1 MIKQQMTYL
10 FFYSIILLG
19 TWGALNASELPQL
32 PPLVAITPNTELIVA
47 NQESPLA
54 EKQEKTTEQKKE
66 VAKELSPEDASS
78 IDNEILSLN
87 FEKTSVAAIVNF
99 LAERKNI
106 NIIPHKDLG
115 NATISL
121 YNYKPL
127 TVAQAWDM
135 LPTLLE
141 INGFTMNK
149 VGNIYRIV
157 NSKENGREPLTIYSS
172 ATGTTPKDLPETD
185 QVLRYVYFLRNIKA
199 ENAQSILNTMFADR
213 SAVEINRDLDVL
225 FMKEKSL
232 NIKAAMQIIEELDQ
246 TGLRQAIQIIKLNY
260 ESAIAIAKL
269 FNDQLLGPKNKAD
282 NAIKFLSLNK
292 TEVNYFSPNVKI
304 MPDPVRNTL
313 ILIGQ
318 EKDILRIKDFIN
330 TFLDVEPIAE
340 TRVHIRDIR
349 FLPAEQMQKLIT
361 NIIKPPQG
369 ISKEDLANNKFFE
382 DVNIVA
388 ETPSQSGGLYGS
400 GNRLIVTCGKE
411 DWMRI
416 NKLID
421 KLDRPQRQIA
431 LEVLVIDVSSNAGRQ
446 LGMQFRQKNL
456 SKFLDNTLS
465 YGTATL
471 TETTPKPSAGASM
484 LEAGTSSA
492 TTGAVLSIGPSN
504 NLWAVLRAMMSETNA
519 NIITQPFTVV
529 GNRKKAT
536 FSAGKTQNVIGAFK
550 NVQGLR
556 EQEENKALNS
566 INITPS
572 INSKGIVDLDI
583 KINFEDFEG
592 STTSNEIQVGNN
604 KTTRSIETRAA
615 MAEGEVLIL
624 GGLTRSKQTDTIY
637 GFEPFASIPLIGN
650 LFKSKKK
657 TSDKKNLYIF
667 IRPSLVKPES
677 TEKPDPYTEFKIDYA
692 KRQIFNFQSYG
703 KSSDPV
709 QHFFFK
715 PRKSTIS
722 SALDDVKSNRFSWID
737 NFTERRSIPSA
748 MNYKKADHY
757 QNKPEDDLP
766 PKEEINP
773 KNQKTASF
781 LNKFV
786 SQEGQR

>member
-1 MIKQQMTYL
+1 MITHRTIYP
-10 FFYSIILLG
+10 FFCLIICCTLI
-19 TWGALNASELPQL
+19 TRSTATPELPSL
-32 PPLVAITPNTELIVA
+32 PSLVAIPAKTVAITPEVLTTPIEKNTLEVVA
-47 NQESPLA
+47 
-54 EKQEKTTEQKKE
+54 QKS
-66 VAKELSPEDASS
+66 SPEDTKNTDSPES
-78 IDNEILSLN
+78 LESEILSLN
-87 FEKTSVAAIVNF
+87 FEKTSLAAIVNF
-99 LAERKNI
+99 LADRKNI
-106 NIIPHKDLG
+106 NVIPHKDLA

-157 NSKENGREPLTIYSS
+157 SSKESGREPLAIYSS
-172 ATGTTPKDLPETD
+172 ATGTSPKDLPETD
-185 QVLRYVYFLRNIKA
+185 QMLRYVYFLRNIKA
-199 ENAQSILNTMFADR
+199 ENAQSILNTMLTDKN
-213 SAVEINRDLDVL
+213 AVEINRDLDVL

-232 NIKAAMQIIEELDQ
+232 NIKAAMEIIEELDQ

-260 ESAIAIAKL
+260 ESAVAIAKL
-269 FNDQLLGPKNKAD
+269 FNDQLLGPKTKAD
-282 NAIKFLSLNK
+282 NAIRFLQLNK

-304 MPDPVRNTL
+304 MPDVARNTL

-318 EKDILRIKDFIN
+318 EKDIQRIKDFIN

-340 TRVHIRDIR
+340 SRVHIRDIKY
-349 FLPAEQMQKLIT
+349 LPAEQMQKLVT

-369 ISKEDLANNKFFE
+369 ISKEDLANNNFFE

-388 ETPSQSGGLYGS
+388 ETPTSTGGLYGS

-411 DWMRI
+411 DWQRI

-471 TETTPKPSAGASM
+471 TETTPKPSAAASM

-504 NLWAVLRAMMSETNA
+504 NLWAILRAMMSETNA

-529 GNRKKAT
+529 ANRKTAN

-556 EQEENKALNS
+556 EQEENRALNS

-572 INSKGIVDLDI
+572 INSKGIVDLNI

-624 GGLTRSKQTDTIY
+624 GGLTRSKQTDTLY
-637 GFEPFASIPLIGN
+637 GLEPFASIPIIGN
-650 LFKSKKK
+650 LFKSKRKV
-657 TSDKKNLYIF
+657 SDKKNLYIF

-677 TEKPDPYTEFKIDYA
+677 TGYPDPYTEFKIDYA
-692 KRQIFNFQSYG
+692 KRQVFNFQSYG
-703 KSSDPV
+703 KSSDPI

-737 NFTERRSIPSA
+737 NFTERRS
-748 MNYKKADHY
+748 
-757 QNKPEDDLP
+757 LP
-766 PKEEINP
+766 PAMPYGQKKTILPELNALDEKTP
-773 KNQKTASF
+773 KTNSF
-781 LNKFV
+781 SDKFAPPTPA
-786 SQEGQR
+786 Q